1 MSVHNGKRAHAEC
14 VDQPCIKLP
23 VLWEVSLMFSMGNL
37 YLVPTINGEVKY
49 QPKAQAGFFIR
60 NYELE
65 AGKAFVQH
73 SVIFTS
79 ILGSQSH
86 RREFTFPPA
95 SIFH

>member
-1 MSVHNGKRAHAEC
+1 
-14 VDQPCIKLP
+14 
-23 VLWEVSLMFSMGNL
+23 MFSMGNL

-73 SVIFTS
+73 SAIFTS
-79 ILGSQSH
+79 ILGHNLIEENSH
-86 RREFTFPPA
+86 SHQLA
-95 SIFH
+95 SLYFIKRSKLTRLCPGSGHYQYRLTKCYRQN